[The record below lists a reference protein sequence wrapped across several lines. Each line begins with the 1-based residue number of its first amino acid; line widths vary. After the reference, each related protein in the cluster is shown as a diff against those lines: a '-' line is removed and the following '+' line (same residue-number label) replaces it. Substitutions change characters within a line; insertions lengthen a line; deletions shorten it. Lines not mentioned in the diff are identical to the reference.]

1 MEEER
6 IINGFCKARND
17 IMTIF
22 CEYDEKGELTF
33 MDCSGQGCDLK
44 ESCENY
50 RRAIMHED

>member
-44 ESCENY
+44 ESCDNY
-50 RRAIMHED
+50 RRAVMHED